1 MNKMQPKN
9 NRLWFIGVLLV
20 IGSILL
26 FLGGPEVLSSRSFKH
41 FWDIGHIFYFAL
53 LAVLLVRWKPVCQ
66 MSLLRQWVIV
76 LTITLV
82 LGVLI
87 ELMQY
92 GTSRTPD
99 SGDVIRDLTGSLL
112 VLVFGS
118 LGARLQPAGRRYSLR
133 LMVVML
139 MLVQSWPLAKS
150 LIDEAI
156 ARHQFPLLSGFETPF
171 EIDRWQGDDRLS
183 VESVTF
189 APERRVMKIGL
200 TTDEYSG
207 ASLRYFDGDWVAART
222 LQISLYN
229 PDTYPLRITC
239 RIHDRQHTDG
249 NEEFEDRFNRSYLLT
264 PGWNRI
270 EIDLG
275 EVARSPANRRMDM
288 RQIQEVMLFAMSLP
302 TPRILYLD
310 EIRLGY

>member
-1 MNKMQPKN
+1 MPNKN
-9 NRLWFIGVLLV
+9 NKLWFIGILLG

-26 FLGGPEVLSSRSFKH
+26 FLGGPDYLSSRSFKH

-53 LAVLLVRWKPVCQ
+53 LAVLLLRCKPVCQ
-66 MSLLRQWVIV
+66 MSLLKQWVTV

-99 SGDVIRDLTGSLL
+99 TGDIVRDLTGSLL
-112 VLVFGS
+112 VLVFGR
-118 LGARLQPAGRRYSLR
+118 LGARLQPASRRYTLR
-133 LMVVML
+133 LIVVML
-139 MLVQSWPLAKS
+139 TLVQSWPLAKS
-150 LIDEAI
+150 LMDEAI
-156 ARHQFPLLSGFETPF
+156 ARRQFPLLSGFETPF
-171 EIDRWQGDDRLS
+171 EIDRWEGDDRLS
-183 VESVTF
+183 IDSVMF
-189 APERRVMKIGL
+189 APENKVMKIWL
-200 TTDEYSG
+200 TTDQYSG
-207 ASLRYFDGDWVAART
+207 VSLKYFNGDWASARR
-222 LQISLYN
+222 LQIRLYN
-229 PDTYPLRITC
+229 PDTYPLQITC

-270 EIDLG
+270 EIDLD
-275 EVARSPANRRMDM
+275 EVESSPANRQMDM
-288 RQIQEVMLFAMSLP
+288 GHIRGLMLFAASLSK
-302 TPRILYLD
+302 PRILYLD

>member
-1 MNKMQPKN
+1 MPNKN
-9 NRLWFIGVLLV
+9 NKLWFIGILLG

-26 FLGGPEVLSSRSFKH
+26 FLGGPDYLSSRSFKH

-53 LAVLLVRWKPVCQ
+53 LAVLLLRCKPVCQ
-66 MSLLRQWVIV
+66 MSLLKQWVTV

-99 SGDVIRDLTGSLL
+99 TGDIVRDLTGSLL
-112 VLVFGS
+112 VLVFGR
-118 LGARLQPAGRRYSLR
+118 LGARLQPASRRYTLR
-133 LMVVML
+133 LIVVML
-139 MLVQSWPLAKS
+139 TLVQSWPLAKS
-150 LIDEAI
+150 LMDEAI
-156 ARHQFPLLSGFETPF
+156 ARRQFPLLSGFETPF
-171 EIDRWQGDDRLS
+171 EMDRWEGDDRLS
-183 VESVTF
+183 IDSVMF
-189 APERRVMKIGL
+189 APENKVMKIWL
-200 TTDEYSG
+200 TTDQYSG
-207 ASLRYFDGDWVAART
+207 VSLKYFNGDWASARR
-222 LQISLYN
+222 LQIRLYN
-229 PDTYPLRITC
+229 PDTYPLQITC

-270 EIDLG
+270 EIDLD
-275 EVARSPANRRMDM
+275 EVESSPANRQMDM
-288 RQIQEVMLFAMSLP
+288 GHIRGLMLFAASLSK
-302 TPRILYLD
+302 PRILYLD